1 MIEGKPVITPKLV
14 SEMSASNLK
23 SSMTAKLANK

>member
-1 MIEGKPVITPKLV
+1 MTPKMV

-23 SSMTAKLANK
+23 SSMTSKLANK